1 MYENCMYINVFLVVY
16 EEVVMQHVT
25 PNFVCWLRHSSTSS
39 HDIQF
44 VAALMWLHYRGLG
57 GQ

>member
-1 MYENCMYINVFLVVY
+1 MYINVFLVVY